1 MQQENLSG
9 VSVCQRFTPPSHNTK
24 PYNQHHTTHP
34 HATNTLLPFV
44 YTCVEAENT
53 KQAAPFAR
61 QYPIAQ
67 PPPPPRCQ
75 LSIIKP
81 PQISFRKKVF
91 YLKHFGY
98 IYVELGKAFF
108 TNKKI

>member
-67 PPPPPRCQ
+67 PPHPPDVNYRL
-75 LSIIKP
+75 LSPLKYL
-81 PQISFRKKVF
+81 FAKKYF
-91 YLKHFGY
+91 
-98 IYVELGKAFF
+98 I
-108 TNKKI
+108 